1 VPPRLTK
8 IKNSHGSLSIT
19 FAPKANKRQGQSIT
33 FQQAITMSKNGLK
46 LEQGLNTQKKLV
58 LSCADVMRKLTNEIV
73 MEILPRNRLRY
84 LIYSLTV
91 KRMPIEGY

>member
-19 FAPKANKRQGQSIT
+19 FAPKANKRQGQSIA

-46 LEQGLNTQKKLV
+46 LKQGIRTQKKL
-58 LSCADVMRKLTNEIV
+58 A
-73 MEILPRNRLRY
+73 LPCGD
-84 LIYSLTV
+84 IMQ
-91 KRMPIEGY
+91 KFD